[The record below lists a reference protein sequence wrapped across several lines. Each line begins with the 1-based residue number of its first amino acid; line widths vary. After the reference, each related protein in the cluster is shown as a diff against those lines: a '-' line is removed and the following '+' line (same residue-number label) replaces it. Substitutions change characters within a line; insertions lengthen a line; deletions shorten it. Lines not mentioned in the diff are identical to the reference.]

1 MSTPLSWDVLIESF
15 KHYLSHAELKSDHTV
30 DAYVTDIKQLKQ
42 TFITIMDSPIQLK
55 TEDINTFLSQEIIQ
69 KSNSSVLRLV
79 SSIKHF
85 YTYLETIGLLT
96 HNPSLTIMPIKRAR
110 RLPKVI
116 SLDEVNQLMAEGDS
130 QKDRFHL
137 AMIDLLYSCGLRVSE
152 LVNLTFSQVFLE
164 ESYLRI
170 LGKGNKER
178 IVPMA
183 QLTKDNLKRY
193 LDIDRQLWLKHKTNT
208 IFIKPN
214 GKHVTRQYIYTML
227 KSKEKN
233 LDLHTSLSPHTLRHS
248 YATALLEGGAD
259 LRIVQELLGHQD
271 ISTTQIYTHIDQ
283 RRLHEAYDQFHPLH
297 HKKGDSHE

>member
-1 MSTPLSWDVLIESF
+1 MSTTLNWEDSINSF
-15 KHYLSHAELKSDHTV
+15 KHYLTHAELKSSHTV
-30 DAYVTDIKQLKQ
+30 DAYISDLTNLKNAV
-42 TFITIMDSPIQLK
+42 ISTIECPDELK
-55 TEDINTFLSQEIIQ
+55 TEAINTFLSHELIH
-69 KSNSSVLRLV
+69 KSNASVIRLV
-79 SSIKHF
+79 SSIRHF
-85 YTYLETIGLLT
+85 YTYLDTIGALT
-96 HNPSLTIMPIKRAR
+96 QNPSLTIMPIKKAR

-116 SLDEVNQLMAEGDS
+116 SLEDVDQLMVEGDS
-130 QKDRFHL
+130 VKGRFHL
-137 AMIDLLYSCGLRVSE
+137 AMIDLLFSCGLRVSE
-152 LVNLTFSQVFLE
+152 LVNLTFNQVFLE

-183 QLTKDNLKRY
+183 ELTKNNLIRY
-193 LDIDRQLWLKHKTNT
+193 LEMDRQRWIKQKTNI

-227 KSKEKN
+227 KLKEKN

-283 RRLHEAYDQFHPLH
+283 RRLHDAYDQFHPLH
-297 HKKGDSHE
+297 HRKGDSHE